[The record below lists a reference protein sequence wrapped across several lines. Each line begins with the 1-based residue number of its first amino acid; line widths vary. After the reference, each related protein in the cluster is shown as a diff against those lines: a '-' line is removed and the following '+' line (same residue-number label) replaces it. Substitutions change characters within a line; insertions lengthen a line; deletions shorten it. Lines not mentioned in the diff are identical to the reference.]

1 MVDFK
6 LVLDVIIWLFR
17 KESAA
22 SVAVV
27 LWCLLW
33 CVCSV
38 VFGQGYWI
46 WIEDVFPINSGFLP
60 CVFAGVTSIVHY
72 GNVIFNGNLVA
83 FFCGQAFRN
92 KDSFCFKVLEHGGIV
107 TRGEIYGA
115 IANADGF
122 HLCGL
127 VVNNSCYGNRC
138 NLTI

>member
-27 LWCLLW
+27 LWRLLW

-60 CVFAGVTSIVHY
+60 CVFAGVTSVVHY
-72 GNVIFNGNLVA
+72 GKVIFNADFVA
-83 FFCGQAFRN
+83 FLCFQIFRN
-92 KDSFCFKVLEHGGIV
+92 DTSLSLDILEHGGIV
-107 TRGEIYGA
+107 TCGKIYSA
-115 IANADGF
+115 IADADGF
-122 HLCGL
+122 HLCSL
-127 VVNNSCYGNRC
+127 VVDNSCHGD
-138 NLTI
+138 